1 VAATEVPPQLRAIR
15 GIVSAFSVSAVR
27 CARSRSP
34 IPSMSSS
41 DYMRLVGLRLMARG
55 DTAVG

>member
-1 VAATEVPPQLRAIR
+1 VAATKVPPQLRAIR
-15 GIVSAFSVSAVR
+15 GIASTFSVSTVR
-27 CARSRSP
+27 CARERSP

-41 DYMRLVGLRLMARG
+41 DYMRRVGLRLMARG